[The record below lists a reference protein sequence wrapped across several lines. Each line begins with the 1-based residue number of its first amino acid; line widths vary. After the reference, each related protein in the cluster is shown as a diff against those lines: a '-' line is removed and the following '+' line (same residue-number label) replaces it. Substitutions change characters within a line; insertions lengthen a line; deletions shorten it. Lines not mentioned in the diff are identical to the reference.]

1 MTRLRERLRIVA
13 RPQRRRARPH
23 MHYGLPSA
31 AMENRQTLAVVV
43 PAFNEGEGLA
53 AFHARLAAVLDR
65 LDLDSTVVYVDD
77 GSRDDTWQVMGS
89 LAAHDPRVVRA
100 RLSRNF
106 GKELALTAG
115 LDLADADAVV
125 VIDADLQDPPELI
138 PDFVARWREGFD
150 VVYGTRAERQGETWL
165 KRLTASTFYRL
176 IGRIS
181 ATPIPADT
189 GDFRLLSRRAHQALK
204 GLRERHRFMKGLFAW
219 VGYRQTALV
228 YQRDPRHAG
237 TSKFNYLKL
246 WNFAVEG
253 ITSFSA
259 VPLRLAT
266 WIGVATALVAF
277 VFGVWVVIKAALY
290 GDPVRGYPSLMAVV
304 LFLGGVQLL
313 ALGIIGEYL
322 GRLFMESKQRPLY
335 LLDAVEPAHHDQDRP
350 GPQPTPG
357 PAPRRDEAPLRRTD

>member
-1 MTRLRERLRIVA
+1 MK
-13 RPQRRRARPH
+13 
-23 MHYGLPSA
+23 
-31 AMENRQTLAVVV
+31 NRQTLAVVV

-53 AFHARLAAVLDR
+53 AFHARLAAVLDG

-77 GSRDDTWQVMGS
+77 GSRDDTWAVMAA
-89 LAAHDPRVVRA
+89 LAAGDPRVVRA

-138 PDFVARWREGFD
+138 PEFVARWREGFD
-150 VVYGTRAERQGETWL
+150 VVYGTRAERQGESWF
-165 KRLTASTFYRL
+165 KRATAAAFYRL

-189 GDFRLLSRRAHQALK
+189 GDFRLLSRRAHEALK

-219 VGYRQTALV
+219 VGFRQTALV

-237 TSKFNYLKL
+237 SSKFNYLKL
-246 WNFAVEG
+246 WHFAVEG

-266 WIGVATALVAF
+266 WIGVATALAAF
-277 VFGVWVVIKAALY
+277 VFGVWVVVKAALF

-335 LLDAVEPAHHDQDRP
+335 LLDAVEPASHDRGGSVP
-350 GPQPTPG
+350 KPQAVPAARRG
-357 PAPRRDEAPLRRTD
+357 EPAPRRPD